1 MINTWT
7 RTFDDCPSGCD
18 DELLLVALPED
29 PDCVVI
35 PDLSEISD
43 IYIEPTGADSAFDYS
58 GGDPVENAGGID
70 NTDTTNAKSKWLVGI
85 GEIGDPEEIT
95 YPAAKGRTVILKRIY
110 TLTFRVIVKEDGV
123 RNFLLQ
129 MQCGDTNHLFR
140 YGTRGGKLFGGEQG
154 IAPTS
159 VNARLPLASGNEA
172 VEEGTLVFTFETTNG
187 DPPRHDNP
195 LA

>member
-1 MINTWT
+1 MTNTWT
-7 RTFDDCPSGCD
+7 RTFDGCPSGCD

-43 IYIEPTGADSAFDYS
+43 LYIEPTGADSAFDYS
-58 GGDPVENAGGID
+58 GGAPVENAGGID
-70 NTDTTNAKSKWLVGI
+70 NTDTLNAKTKWLVGI
-85 GEIGDPEEIT
+85 GEVGDPEEVTVSIH
-95 YPAAKGRTVILKRIY
+95 KGQTVIIKRIY
-110 TLTFRVIVKEDGV
+110 TLTFRTLLKEDAI

-129 MQCGDTNHLFR
+129 MQCGWTGFVFR
-140 YGTRGGKLFGGEQG
+140 FGTRGGKLFGGSQG
-154 IAPTS
+154 IAPTLS
-159 VNARLPLASGNEA
+159 NARLPLASGNEA
-172 VEEGTLVFTFETTNG
+172 IEEGTIVLTYETVNG